1 MTKAIIFDLDGVL
14 VDSKEIHFNALNL
27 ALSDYDPKYVITQF
41 EQEHIYEGM
50 TTSSKLDILT
60 KRKGLPVE
68 AYETIWTNKQNYT
81 ATLFQSLGKDQELVT
96 LFRLIKSHGIK
107 IGVASNSIRKTLDT
121 CLSRLG
127 IIDLVDESLSNEDVI
142 FPKPNSEIY
151 FACMYA
157 LMSEPSTTVIY
168 EDSDIGQQAAIAS
181 GAKLFPVYNRS
192 SINLSSIQEGIDY
205 LEQN

>member
-1 MTKAIIFDLDGVL
+1 MNKAIIFDLDGVL

-81 ATLFQSLGKDQELVT
+81 ATLFQSLGRDQELVT
-96 LFRLIKSHGIK
+96 LFRLIRSHGIK

-121 CLSRLG
+121 CLKLLG
-127 IIDLVDESLSNEDVI
+127 IEEYVDYSLSNEDVKR
-142 FPKPNSEIY
+142 PKPDPQIY
-151 FACMYA
+151 WRCMDY
-157 LMSEPSTTVIY
+157 LMVDEKNTIIY

-192 SINLSSIQEGIDY
+192 SINLSSIQEGISY